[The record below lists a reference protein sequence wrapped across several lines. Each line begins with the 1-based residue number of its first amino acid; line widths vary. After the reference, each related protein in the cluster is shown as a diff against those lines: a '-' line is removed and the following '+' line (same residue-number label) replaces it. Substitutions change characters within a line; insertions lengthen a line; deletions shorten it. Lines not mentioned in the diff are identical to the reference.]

1 MPEMKRSHG
10 WVWLLWIGTLAAT
23 GVLAALFWTQRAELA
38 TLREQLHSQAAALQ
52 ELDEL
57 RQTARAAQTL
67 QNQQAELERLRESTR
82 ELLRLRN
89 EVAYLRQLTQEL
101 AVLRAANATLLQA
114 LQGAPGLSTG
124 QTALVMAARKS
135 GSILG
140 ITVRPPASGH
150 AGAEVTTIDPNSP
163 IATAG
168 LAVGDII
175 YAMDGQRVQSP
186 GDLQAL
192 MLTRKPGETVTLDVL
207 RGETAFRVSTQTR
220 PWPQ

>member
-1 MPEMKRSHG
+1 M
-10 WVWLLWIGTLAAT
+10 VWLGLIVALLLAAAL
-23 GVLAALFWTQRAELA
+23 GAVCHSQRQALADTRRQLQEQSEALGELDRLRAEL
-38 TLREQLHSQAAALQ
+38 
-52 ELDEL
+52 
-57 RQTARAAQTL
+57 RAARSTQISE
-67 QNQQAELERLRESTR
+67 AELERLRENTR

-89 EVAYLRQLTQEL
+89 EVAHLRQLTQEL

-114 LQGAPGLSTG
+114 VQNVPGLSTD
-124 QTALVMAARKS
+124 QVALIMSARRS

-140 ITVRPPASGH
+140 ITVRAPSSGR
-150 AGAEVTTIDPNSP
+150 AGAEVSTIDPNSP
-163 IATAG
+163 IASSG

-192 MLTRKPGETVTLDVL
+192 MLTRKPGQTVVLDVL
-207 RGETAFRVSTQTR
+207 RNETPLRVQTVTR